1 MFKVRSFGR
10 VISVCAVLTGLVL
23 IGGCGK
29 EANQH
34 GAAPPPPPVSVAE
47 VIVRDVVP
55 SDVFNG
61 RIEAV
66 ESVQLR
72 PQVGGVIEQ
81 VRYREGDIIK
91 KGELLF
97 VIDQRPFRADLER
110 AEAELARANAQANL
124 ARMERQRAV
133 DLYARKLISTEEH
146 DQRLAT
152 EAQADANV
160 RAAEAA
166 VRLARLD
173 LEYTRIRAPI
183 TGRTGRALFTV
194 GNLVASEPTPDV
206 LTTIVSLDPVYVY
219 FDSDELTYLR
229 HAGSARQAEGKDK
242 GPVVFVSVGN
252 EADFPRKG
260 YVDFVDNQVDP
271 RTGTIRLRAVL
282 ENKDYQLTPGQFA
295 RIKLL
300 ASAPVQAVLID
311 DKAIL
316 TDQDRKYV
324 YVLGPENRAMRR
336 DIQIGQV
343 YEGLR
348 NVISGLEAGE
358 KIIVHG
364 VQKVFFPGMPVTP
377 QMITMGDPPPA
388 PPGPPAGH

>member
-1 MFKVRSFGR
+1 MFNFRLARLAGTALAGVT
-10 VISVCAVLTGLVL
+10 ALVL
-23 IGGCGK
+23 FSGCGK
-29 EANQH
+29 GANETA
-34 GAAPPPPPVSVAE
+34 GAPPPPPVSVAE
-47 VIVRDVVP
+47 VVARDVVP
-55 SDVFNG
+55 SDIFNG
-61 RIEAV
+61 RIDAV

-72 PQVGGVIEQ
+72 PQVGGVIEK
-81 VRYREGDIIK
+81 VRYREGDLVK
-91 KGELLF
+91 KGDLLF

-110 AEAELARANAQANL
+110 AEAELARANAQVNL
-124 ARMERQRAV
+124 ARIERQRAV
-133 DLYARKLISTEEH
+133 DLYTRKLISTEEH

-166 VRLARLD
+166 VRLARLN

-194 GNLVASEPTPDV
+194 GNLVASEPNPDV
-206 LTTIVSLDPVYVY
+206 LTTLVSLDPMYVY

-229 HAGSARQAEGKDK
+229 YASGARQAGGKDQ

-252 EADFPRKG
+252 ETDFPRKG

-282 ENKDYQLTPGQFA
+282 ENKDHQLTPGQFA

-300 ASAPVQAVLID
+300 ASAPVRAMLID

-324 YVLGPENRAMRR
+324 YVLGAENRAMRR
-336 DIQIGQV
+336 DIQIGQIH
-343 YEGLR
+343 EGLR